1 MKLNSTL
8 AASLFAIAAALSLS
22 AAAAS
27 DTPADAKT
35 GKTDVQKLVEPD
47 SAMHEKMGMMAHQK
61 DQPAAQKT
69 TPKKINPAFDQSK
82 HFHPRD
88 GGKL

>member
-8 AASLFAIAAALSLS
+8 ASSLLAIAAAVSLN

-27 DTPADAKT
+27 DIPADAKT
-35 GKTDVQKLVEPD
+35 EKADPEKPVKPD
-47 SAMHEKMGMMAHQK
+47 SGMEHKVGMMSHEKEQATAEK
-61 DQPAAQKT
+61 VK
-69 TPKKINPAFDQSK
+69 PKKINPAFDQSK

-88 GGKL
+88 GGKS